1 MFIFKINIKDIVG
14 LIYIMINI
22 YNCEFKENFVKFFY
36 KIMRNSFILGNFD
49 VFIFV
54 MLLFIVVFGFNRF

>member
-1 MFIFKINIKDIVG
+1 
-14 LIYIMINI
+14 MINI
-22 YNCEFKENFVKFFY
+22 YNGEFY
-36 KIMRNSFILGNFD
+36 KIIRNSLILGNFD